1 MWILIIEDEA
11 TLAKALRRG
20 LTAEGYSVEVCHDGV
35 SGYEFARRG
44 NFDAIVLDLML
55 PGMNGYKI
63 LESLRQQGITT
74 PVLVLTA
81 KSGQYDQIDALDLGA
96 DDYLVKPF
104 PFPVLLARLRALI
117 RRATPG
123 NPLQLT
129 LDGLILHRMKRRAQV
144 EDLDLR
150 LTDLEFGILE
160 ALALHPEEPVSREEI
175 TGHAWTEGGGT
186 PNSLDVRI
194 AALRRKLENTGTRLA
209 IETVRGTGYRLV
221 RRRMTNSMD
230 PRP

>member
-96 DDYLVKPF
+96 DDDLVKPSRF
-104 PFPVLLARLRALI
+104 RCSW
-117 RRATPG
+117 PG
-123 NPLQLT
+123 SV
-129 LDGLILHRMKRRAQV
+129 H
-144 EDLDLR
+144 
-150 LTDLEFGILE
+150 
-160 ALALHPEEPVSREEI
+160 
-175 TGHAWTEGGGT
+175 
-186 PNSLDVRI
+186 
-194 AALRRKLENTGTRLA
+194 
-209 IETVRGTGYRLV
+209 
-221 RRRMTNSMD
+221 
-230 PRP
+230 